1 MFTGSSGSICTT
13 TAATTTRTAT
23 TKTII
28 PTIHTTTT
36 ATIAT
41 ISIPVLVIICV
52 LAVMMIVRARSK
64 RGSGETNPSAIPLI
78 PPDAVTMPDADP
90 VFTSATTE
98 TNPGAAAMEEQSSS
112 ADPVFTS
119 QTDSTNF
126 SNLARSGDQ
135 HEQPHQ
141 ESNPLWWVKP
151 HPGASADILV
161 VDHIKT
167 NRMVVTLAAKKSG
180 LTFHLAA
187 NGLQALDRMRRNTY
201 SMVFMDREMP
211 IMDGVVA
218 TEQARANGYT
228 LPIVMTSEGTLEPQ
242 ERLELKRRGITAFLS
257 TTSAPAILHAMKMLR
272 DMKETL

>member
-1 MFTGSSGSICTT
+1 
-13 TAATTTRTAT
+13 
-23 TKTII
+23 
-28 PTIHTTTT
+28 
-36 ATIAT
+36 
-41 ISIPVLVIICV
+41 
-52 LAVMMIVRARSK
+52 MIFRARSK
-64 RGSGETNPSAIPLI
+64 KSSGETNPYEVPLVD
-78 PPDAVTMPDADP
+78 PDAETMPDADP

-98 TNPGAAAMEEQSSS
+98 TNPGAAAVEVERSST

-119 QTDSTNF
+119 QTDGTDS
-126 SNLARSGDQ
+126 SNRARSDDQ

-141 ESNPLWWVKP
+141 ESDPLWWVKP

-167 NRMVVTLAAKKSG
+167 NRMVSTLAAKKSG

-201 SMVFMDREMP
+201 SMVFMDRDMP

-257 TTSAPAILHAMKMLR
+257 ITSAPATVHAIKMLR
-272 DMKETL
+272 DMKERL